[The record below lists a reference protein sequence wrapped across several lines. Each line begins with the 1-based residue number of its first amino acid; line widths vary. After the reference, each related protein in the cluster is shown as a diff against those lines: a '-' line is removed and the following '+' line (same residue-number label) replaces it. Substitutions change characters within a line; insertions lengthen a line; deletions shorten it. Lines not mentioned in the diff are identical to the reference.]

1 MAAYT
6 EAYQSTVGGGKNHLG
21 DAISMVLAARR
32 MAEVERDR
40 AEDLAERNQTSLEEA
55 GIEKGHFFKA
65 ALFHTFGGNWIDDKK
80 EAFKN
85 LKDRTKL
92 LKNPR
97 KNFFTFLDFKGK
109 KRSSTQRFRDALG
122 LDDISIDDPAL
133 RPRSAY
139 PRQQPSSTEKVAQA
153 ASGSKQRISR
163 EDILSAVSDIAKSL
177 EKTALSINKQA
188 QENTSIATSISG
200 MRSDV
205 VSQISHRTDSI
216 EDKLDKLIGAVN
228 QQTATLKS
236 SEEKQKN
243 IRQEARLEKQVDTN
257 FNEIPDDTSTFKDE
271 SEVIGATDQQNI
283 EFMMQQIYMQ
293 RGDDNPQL
301 EQGGI
306 VSGPDSGYEVTL
318 HGDEMVVPLDNN
330 YTQGEPSAVDG
341 VTRPTPQY
349 EMGSLKQPDITPP
362 KYERGNM
369 GITPLK
375 IPKYSDKPRTAGLQ
389 SSPEMNKALVTAM
402 SLPMMVSG
410 GHVLSATQ
418 QYQQE
423 IGGRD
428 PRLQAAITAQARPV
442 ADIYGLP
449 ATLAS
454 APSSPPPVPAEKTG
468 SSLLKDLQNVINQ
481 GRRAPQD
488 TGGGGAPIASPV
500 GGRYGVEGDY
510 NEQGSADFAQFLG
523 AKESGNSYT
532 KLVGGREDT
541 SIMEKTVNQLNNE
554 FGGQFAMGRYQIQMR
569 TAREVLENN
578 NQDPGSFVFN
588 KEGQDQI
595 YQMLLVRRGLNEY
608 LAGEISDEKFARNL
622 SMEWAAL
629 PADAGGRSYYAG
641 VGNNKAH
648 LSWDDTLKH
657 VRAMKAKVQQNDPAT
672 ITETGAANLA
682 EFISKSTSGDRSTF
696 SIDELGLTYQR
707 GRRFFGL
714 GPPIDRLIDQETNTT
729 IFTGTPTVVQNE
741 IQRRLKKKK
750 LLPANGPQAINPP
763 AAQPA
768 QTMTAMK
775 PDKPIRNSQGQV
787 IALNTA
793 AGRTSSTSTSAP
805 PTTQNTAV
813 APGRS
818 SGLEAYFNPNPVA

>member
-1 MAAYT
+1 MAAFT
-6 EAYQSTVGGGKNHLG
+6 EAYEGLDGGRNHLG
-21 DAISMVLAARR
+21 DAISMVMAARR

-177 EKTALSINKQA
+177 EKTALSINRQA
-188 QENTSIATSISG
+188 QENTAIATSISG
-200 MRSDV
+200 MRTDV
-205 VSQISHRTDSI
+205 VSQISQRTDSI
-216 EDKLDKLIGAVN
+216 EGKLDKLIAAVN
-228 QQTATLKS
+228 QQTATLKA
-236 SEEKQKN
+236 SEETQKN
-243 IRQEARLEKQVDTN
+243 VRQEASLKKQVDN
-257 FNEIPDDTSTFKDE
+257 NSLEIPDDTSTAKDE
-271 SEVIGATDQQNI
+271 SKTIGATDQQNI
-283 EFMMQQIYMQ
+283 EFQMQQMYNMQ
-293 RGDDNPQL
+293 QDNNPQL

-454 APSSPPPVPAEKTG
+454 APPSTPPPIPAERTG

-500 GGRYGVEGDY
+500 EGRYGVEGDY
-510 NEQGSADFAQFLG
+510 DEQGSADFAQFLG

-578 NQDPGSFVFN
+578 GQDPGSFVFN

-682 EFISKSTSGDRSTF
+682 EFISKSKSGDRSTF

-763 AAQPA
+763 ASQPVE
-768 QTMTAMK
+768 TMTAMK

-787 IALNTA
+787 IALNTQV
-793 AGRTSSTSTSAP
+793 GQTESRETSAP
-805 PTTQNTAV
+805 PTTQNTAIS
-813 APGRS
+813 PGRS
-818 SGLEAYFNPNPVA
+818 SGLEAYYNPNPVA

>member
-1 MAAYT
+1 MAAFT
-6 EAYQSTVGGGKNHLG
+6 EAYQSTDGGKNHIG
-21 DAISMVLAARR
+21 DAISMVMAARR
-32 MAEVERDR
+32 MAEREREN
-40 AEDLAERNQTSLEEA
+40 AEELAERNQTSLEEA

-65 ALFHTFGGNWIDDKK
+65 ALFHTFGGDWVEDKK

-122 LDDISIDDPAL
+122 LNDIMIDDPAL

-177 EKTALSINKQA
+177 QKTASSINRQA
-188 QENTSIATSISG
+188 QENTALATSISG
-200 MRSDV
+200 MRTDV
-205 VSQISHRTDSI
+205 VSQISERTDSI
-216 EDKLDKLIGAVN
+216 EGKLDKLIAAVN

-243 IRQEARLEKQVDTN
+243 IRQEARLEKQADTD
-257 FNEIPDDTSTFKDE
+257 FNEIADDTSTVKDE
-271 SEVIGATDQQNI
+271 SQTIGATDQQNI
-283 EFMMQQIYMQ
+283 EFQMQQMYNMQ
-293 RGDDNPQL
+293 QDNNPQL

-454 APSSPPPVPAEKTG
+454 APPSAPPPIPAEKTG

-488 TGGGGAPIASPV
+488 TGGGGAAPIASPV
-500 GGRYGVEGDY
+500 GDGVEGDY

-569 TAREVLENN
+569 TAREVLRNN
-578 NQDPGSFVFN
+578 GQDPDSFVFN

-595 YQMLLVRRGLNEY
+595 YHMLLVRRGLNEY

-682 EFISKSTSGDRSTF
+682 EFISKSKSGDRSTF

-763 AAQPA
+763 ASQPVE
-768 QTMTAMK
+768 TMTAMK
-775 PDKPIRNSQGQV
+775 PDKPIRNSQGQI
-787 IALNTA
+787 IALNTP
-793 AGRTSSTSTSAP
+793 AGQEQSRETSAP
-805 PTTQNTAV
+805 PTTQNTAIS
-813 APGRS
+813 PGRS
-818 SGLEAYFNPNPVA
+818 SGLEAYYNPNPVA

>member
-1 MAAYT
+1 MAAFT
-6 EAYQSTVGGGKNHLG
+6 EAYQSTDGQKNHLG
-21 DAISMVLAARR
+21 DAISMVMAARR

-139 PRQQPSSTEKVAQA
+139 PRQQPSATEKVAQA

-177 EKTALSINKQA
+177 EKTALSINRQA
-188 QENTSIATSISG
+188 QENTAIATSISG

-228 QQTATLKS
+228 QQTATLKA

-243 IRQEARLEKQVDTN
+243 IRQEARLEKQIDTD

-271 SEVIGATDQQNI
+271 SETIGATDQQNI
-283 EFMMQQIYMQ
+283 EFMMQQMYMQ

-428 PRLQAAITAQARPV
+428 PKLQAAITAQARPV

-454 APSSPPPVPAEKTG
+454 APPSAPPPVPAEKTG

-488 TGGGGAPIASPV
+488 TGGGAAPIASPV
-500 GGRYGVEGDY
+500 GDGVEGDY

-569 TAREVLENN
+569 TAREVLRNN
-578 NQDPGSFVFN
+578 GQDPDSFVFN

-595 YQMLLVRRGLNEY
+595 YHMLLVRRGLNEY

-763 AAQPA
+763 ASQPVE
-768 QTMTAMK
+768 TMTAMK
-775 PDKPIRNSQGQV
+775 PDKPIRNSEGRV
-787 IALNTA
+787 IALNTPV
-793 AGRTSSTSTSAP
+793 GTESRETSAP
-805 PTTQNTAV
+805 PTTQNTAIT
-813 APGRS
+813 PGRS
-818 SGLEAYFNPNPVA
+818 SGLEAYYNPNPVA

>member
-1 MAAYT
+1 
-6 EAYQSTVGGGKNHLG
+6 
-21 DAISMVLAARR
+21 
-32 MAEVERDR
+32 
-40 AEDLAERNQTSLEEA
+40 
-55 GIEKGHFFKA
+55 
-65 ALFHTFGGNWIDDKK
+65 
-80 EAFKN
+80 
-85 LKDRTKL
+85 
-92 LKNPR
+92 
-97 KNFFTFLDFKGK
+97 
-109 KRSSTQRFRDALG
+109 
-122 LDDISIDDPAL
+122 
-133 RPRSAY
+133 
-139 PRQQPSSTEKVAQA
+139 
-153 ASGSKQRISR
+153 
-163 EDILSAVSDIAKSL
+163 
-177 EKTALSINKQA
+177 
-188 QENTSIATSISG
+188 
-200 MRSDV
+200 
-205 VSQISHRTDSI
+205 
-216 EDKLDKLIGAVN
+216 
-228 QQTATLKS
+228 
-236 SEEKQKN
+236 
-243 IRQEARLEKQVDTN
+243 
-257 FNEIPDDTSTFKDE
+257 
-271 SEVIGATDQQNI
+271 
-283 EFMMQQIYMQ
+283 
-293 RGDDNPQL
+293 
-301 EQGGI
+301 
-306 VSGPDSGYEVTL
+306 
-318 HGDEMVVPLDNN
+318 MVVPLDNN

-454 APSSPPPVPAEKTG
+454 APPSAPPPIPAEKTG

-682 EFISKSTSGDRSTF
+682 EFISKSKSGDRSTF

-763 AAQPA
+763 ASQPA

-787 IALNTA
+787 IALNTPV
-793 AGRTSSTSTSAP
+793 GQTESRETSAP
-805 PTTQNTAV
+805 PTTQNTAIS
-813 APGRS
+813 PGRS
-818 SGLEAYFNPNPVA
+818 SGLEAYYNPNPVA

>member
-1 MAAYT
+1 MAAFT
-6 EAYQSTVGGGKNHLG
+6 EAYQSTDGGKNHIG
-21 DAISMVLAARR
+21 DAISMVMAARR
-32 MAEVERDR
+32 MAEREREN
-40 AEDLAERNQTSLEEA
+40 AEELAERNQTSLEEA

-65 ALFHTFGGNWIDDKK
+65 ALFHTFGGDWVEDKK

-122 LDDISIDDPAL
+122 LNDIMIDDPAL

-177 EKTALSINKQA
+177 QKTASSINRQA
-188 QENTSIATSISG
+188 QENTALATSISG
-200 MRSDV
+200 MRTDV
-205 VSQISHRTDSI
+205 VSQISERTDSI
-216 EDKLDKLIGAVN
+216 EGKLDKLIAAVN

-243 IRQEARLEKQVDTN
+243 IRQEARLEKQADTD
-257 FNEIPDDTSTFKDE
+257 FNEIADDTSTVKDE
-271 SEVIGATDQQNI
+271 SQTIGATDQQNI
-283 EFMMQQIYMQ
+283 EFQMQQMYNMQ
-293 RGDDNPQL
+293 QDNNPQL

-454 APSSPPPVPAEKTG
+454 APPSTPPPVPAEKTG

-488 TGGGGAPIASPV
+488 TGGGAAPIASPV
-500 GGRYGVEGDY
+500 GDGVEGDY

-569 TAREVLENN
+569 TAREVLRNN
-578 NQDPGSFVFN
+578 GQDPDSFVFN

-595 YQMLLVRRGLNEY
+595 YHMLLVRRGLNEY

-682 EFISKSTSGDRSTF
+682 EFISKSKSGDRSTF

-763 AAQPA
+763 ASQPVE
-768 QTMTAMK
+768 TMTAMK

-787 IALNTA
+787 IALNTPV
-793 AGRTSSTSTSAP
+793 GQTESRETSAP
-805 PTTQNTAV
+805 PTTQNTAIT
-813 APGRS
+813 PGRS
-818 SGLEAYFNPNPVA
+818 SGLEAYYNPNPVA

>member
-1 MAAYT
+1 MAAFT
-6 EAYQSTVGGGKNHLG
+6 EAYQSTDGGKNHIG
-21 DAISMVLAARR
+21 DAISMVMAARR
-32 MAEVERDR
+32 MAEREREN
-40 AEDLAERNQTSLEEA
+40 AEELAERNQTSLEEA

-65 ALFHTFGGNWIDDKK
+65 ALFHTFGGDWVEDKK

-122 LDDISIDDPAL
+122 LNDIMIDDPAL

-177 EKTALSINKQA
+177 QKTASSINRQA
-188 QENTSIATSISG
+188 QENTALATSISG
-200 MRSDV
+200 MRTDV
-205 VSQISHRTDSI
+205 VSQISERTDSI
-216 EDKLDKLIGAVN
+216 EGKLDKLIAAVN

-243 IRQEARLEKQVDTN
+243 IRQEARLEKQADTD
-257 FNEIPDDTSTFKDE
+257 FNEIADDTSTVKDE
-271 SEVIGATDQQNI
+271 SQTIGATDQQNI
-283 EFMMQQIYMQ
+283 EFQMQQMYNMQ
-293 RGDDNPQL
+293 QDNNPQL

-454 APSSPPPVPAEKTG
+454 APPSAPPPIPAEKTG

-488 TGGGGAPIASPV
+488 TGGGAAPIASPV
-500 GGRYGVEGDY
+500 GDGVEGDY

-578 NQDPGSFVFN
+578 GQDPGSFVFN

-595 YQMLLVRRGLNEY
+595 YHMLLVRRGLNEY

-682 EFISKSTSGDRSTF
+682 EFISKSKSGDRSTF

-763 AAQPA
+763 ASQPVE
-768 QTMTAMK
+768 TMTAMK
-775 PDKPIRNSQGQV
+775 PDKPIRNSQGQI
-787 IALNTA
+787 IALNTP
-793 AGRTSSTSTSAP
+793 AGQEQSRETSAP
-805 PTTQNTAV
+805 PTTQNTAIS
-813 APGRS
+813 PGRS
-818 SGLEAYFNPNPVA
+818 SGLEAYYNPNPVA

>member
-6 EAYQSTVGGGKNHLG
+6 EAYQSTDGEKNHLG
-21 DAISMVLAARR
+21 DAISMVMAARK
-32 MAEVERDR
+32 MAEVERNR
-40 AEDLAERNQTSLEEA
+40 AEDLAERNQTSLAEA

-65 ALFHTFGGNWIDDKK
+65 ALFHTFGGNWIENKK
-80 EAFKN
+80 EAFKD

-109 KRSSTQRFRDALG
+109 RRSSTERFRDALG
-122 LDDISIDDPAL
+122 LNDISIDDPAL

-139 PRQQPSSTEKVAQA
+139 PRQQPSATEKVAQA

-177 EKTALSINKQA
+177 EKTALSINRQA
-188 QENTSIATSISG
+188 QENTTIATSISG
-200 MRSDV
+200 MRTDV
-205 VSQISHRTDSI
+205 VSQISQRTDSI
-216 EDKLDKLIGAVN
+216 EDKLDKLIAAVN

-236 SEEKQKN
+236 SEETQKN
-243 IRQEARLEKQVDTN
+243 IRQEAKLEKQRDNNAVM
-257 FNEIPDDTSTFKDE
+257 IPDDTTTVE
-271 SEVIGATDQQNI
+271 NENRTIGATSAQNV
-283 EFMMQQIYMQ
+283 EFDAQERYM
-293 RGDDNPQL
+293 RGEDNPQL

-318 HGDEMVVPLDNN
+318 HGDEMVIPIDNN
-330 YTQGEPSAVDG
+330 FTQGEPSAVDG
-341 VTRPTPQY
+341 VTRPAPQQY
-349 EMGSLKQPDITPP
+349 EMGSLKQPDTTPP

-418 QYQQE
+418 QYQRE
-423 IGGRD
+423 IAGRD

-454 APSSPPPVPAEKTG
+454 APPSSPPPVPAEKTG

-578 NQDPGSFVFN
+578 GQDPGSFVFN

-608 LAGEISDEKFARNL
+608 LSGEISDEKFARNL
-622 SMEWAAL
+622 SKEWAAL

-641 VGNNKAH
+641 VGTNKAH

-763 AAQPA
+763 ASQPVE
-768 QTMTAMK
+768 TMTAMK

-787 IALNTA
+787 IALNTP
-793 AGRTSSTSTSAP
+793 AGKTSSTSTSAP
-805 PTTQNTAV
+805 PTTENTAIT
-813 APGRS
+813 PGRS
-818 SGLEAYFNPNPVA
+818 SGLEAYYNPNPVA

>member
-1 MAAYT
+1 MAAFT
-6 EAYQSTVGGGKNHLG
+6 EAYEGLDSGRNHLG
-21 DAISMVLAARR
+21 DAISMVMAARR

-177 EKTALSINKQA
+177 EKTALSINRQA
-188 QENTSIATSISG
+188 QENTAIATNISG
-200 MRSDV
+200 MRTDV
-205 VSQISHRTDSI
+205 VSQISQRTDSI
-216 EDKLDKLIGAVN
+216 EGKLDKLIAAVN

-243 IRQEARLEKQVDTN
+243 IRQEARLKKQVDN
-257 FNEIPDDTSTFKDE
+257 NNLEIPDDTSTAKDE
-271 SEVIGATDQQNI
+271 SKTIGATDQQNI
-283 EFMMQQIYMQ
+283 EFQMQQMYTMQ
-293 RGDDNPQL
+293 QDNNPQL

-454 APSSPPPVPAEKTG
+454 APPSTPPPVPAEKTG

-488 TGGGGAPIASPV
+488 TGGGGAPIAPPA
-500 GGRYGVEGDY
+500 GDGVEGNYD
-510 NEQGSADFAQFLG
+510 EQGSADFAQFLG

-569 TAREVLENN
+569 TAREVLRNN
-578 NQDPGSFVFN
+578 NQDPDSFVFN

-608 LAGEISDEKFARNL
+608 LSGKISDEKFARNL

-657 VRAMKAKVQQNDPAT
+657 VRAMKAKVQQKDPAT

-682 EFISKSTSGDRSTF
+682 EFISKSKSGDRSTF

-763 AAQPA
+763 ASQPVE
-768 QTMTAMK
+768 TMTAMK
-775 PDKPIRNSQGQV
+775 PDKPIRNSEGRV
-787 IALNTA
+787 IALNTPV
-793 AGRTSSTSTSAP
+793 GQTNSRETSAP
-805 PTTQNTAV
+805 PTTQNTAIT
-813 APGRS
+813 PGRS
-818 SGLEAYFNPNPVA
+818 SGLEAYYNPNPVA

>member
-1 MAAYT
+1 M
-6 EAYQSTVGGGKNHLG
+6 
-21 DAISMVLAARR
+21 
-32 MAEVERDR
+32 
-40 AEDLAERNQTSLEEA
+40 
-55 GIEKGHFFKA
+55 
-65 ALFHTFGGNWIDDKK
+65 
-80 EAFKN
+80 
-85 LKDRTKL
+85 
-92 LKNPR
+92 
-97 KNFFTFLDFKGK
+97 
-109 KRSSTQRFRDALG
+109 G

-177 EKTALSINKQA
+177 EKTALSINRQA
-188 QENTSIATSISG
+188 QENTAIATSISG
-200 MRSDV
+200 MRTDV
-205 VSQISHRTDSI
+205 VSQISQRTDSI
-216 EDKLDKLIGAVN
+216 EGKLDKLIDAVN

-293 RGDDNPQL
+293 RGDDKPQL

-449 ATLAS
+449 ATLAQHH
-454 APSSPPPVPAEKTG
+454 
-468 SSLLKDLQNVINQ
+468 LLHHY
-481 GRRAPQD
+481 
-488 TGGGGAPIASPV
+488 SC
-500 GGRYGVEGDY
+500 
-510 NEQGSADFAQFLG
+510 
-523 AKESGNSYT
+523 
-532 KLVGGREDT
+532 RED
-541 SIMEKTVNQLNNE
+541 
-554 FGGQFAMGRYQIQMR
+554 
-569 TAREVLENN
+569 
-578 NQDPGSFVFN
+578 
-588 KEGQDQI
+588 
-595 YQMLLVRRGLNEY
+595 
-608 LAGEISDEKFARNL
+608 
-622 SMEWAAL
+622 
-629 PADAGGRSYYAG
+629 
-641 VGNNKAH
+641 
-648 LSWDDTLKH
+648 
-657 VRAMKAKVQQNDPAT
+657 RAVC
-672 ITETGAANLA
+672 
-682 EFISKSTSGDRSTF
+682 
-696 SIDELGLTYQR
+696 
-707 GRRFFGL
+707 
-714 GPPIDRLIDQETNTT
+714 
-729 IFTGTPTVVQNE
+729 
-741 IQRRLKKKK
+741 
-750 LLPANGPQAINPP
+750 
-763 AAQPA
+763 
-768 QTMTAMK
+768 
-775 PDKPIRNSQGQV
+775 
-787 IALNTA
+787 
-793 AGRTSSTSTSAP
+793 
-805 PTTQNTAV
+805 
-813 APGRS
+813 
-818 SGLEAYFNPNPVA
+818 

>member
-1 MAAYT
+1 M
-6 EAYQSTVGGGKNHLG
+6 
-21 DAISMVLAARR
+21 
-32 MAEVERDR
+32 
-40 AEDLAERNQTSLEEA
+40 
-55 GIEKGHFFKA
+55 
-65 ALFHTFGGNWIDDKK
+65 
-80 EAFKN
+80 
-85 LKDRTKL
+85 
-92 LKNPR
+92 
-97 KNFFTFLDFKGK
+97 
-109 KRSSTQRFRDALG
+109 
-122 LDDISIDDPAL
+122 
-133 RPRSAY
+133 
-139 PRQQPSSTEKVAQA
+139 
-153 ASGSKQRISR
+153 
-163 EDILSAVSDIAKSL
+163 SDIAKSL
-177 EKTALSINKQA
+177 EKTALSINRQA
-188 QENTSIATSISG
+188 QENTAIATSISG
-200 MRSDV
+200 MRTDV
-205 VSQISHRTDSI
+205 VSQISQRTDSI
-216 EDKLDKLIGAVN
+216 EGKLDKLIDAVN
-228 QQTATLKS
+228 QQTATLKA

-243 IRQEARLEKQVDTN
+243 IRQEARLEKQVDTD
-257 FNEIPDDTSTFKDE
+257 FNEIPDDTSTAKDE
-271 SEVIGATDQQNI
+271 SKTIGATDQQNI
-283 EFMMQQIYMQ
+283 EFQMQQMYNMQ
-293 RGDDNPQL
+293 QDNNPQL

-454 APSSPPPVPAEKTG
+454 APPSAPPPIPAEKTG

-682 EFISKSTSGDRSTF
+682 EFISKSKSGDRSTF

-763 AAQPA
+763 ASQPA

-775 PDKPIRNSQGQV
+775 PDKPIRNSQGQI
-787 IALNTA
+787 IALNTP
-793 AGRTSSTSTSAP
+793 AGQEQSRETSAP
-805 PTTQNTAV
+805 PTTQNTAIS
-813 APGRS
+813 PGRS
-818 SGLEAYFNPNPVA
+818 SGLEAYYNPNPVA

>member
-1 MAAYT
+1 MAAFT
-6 EAYQSTVGGGKNHLG
+6 EAYEGLDGGRNHLG
-21 DAISMVLAARR
+21 DAISMVMAARK

-177 EKTALSINKQA
+177 EKTALSINRQA
-188 QENTSIATSISG
+188 QENTAIATSISG
-200 MRSDV
+200 MRTDV
-205 VSQISHRTDSI
+205 VSQISQRTDSI
-216 EDKLDKLIGAVN
+216 EGKLDKLIAAVN

-243 IRQEARLEKQVDTN
+243 IRQEARLKNQVDN
-257 FNEIPDDTSTFKDE
+257 NSLEIPDDTSTAKDE
-271 SEVIGATDQQNI
+271 SKTIGATDQQNI
-283 EFMMQQIYMQ
+283 EFQMQQMYNMQ
-293 RGDDNPQL
+293 QDDNPQL

-454 APSSPPPVPAEKTG
+454 APPSAPPPIPAEKTG

-488 TGGGGAPIASPV
+488 TGGGGAPISSPV
-500 GGRYGVEGDY
+500 GDGVEGNYD
-510 NEQGSADFAQFLG
+510 EQGSADFAQFLG

-541 SIMEKTVNQLNNE
+541 SILEKTVNQLNNE

-569 TAREVLENN
+569 TAREVLRNN
-578 NQDPGSFVFN
+578 GQDPDSFVFN

-595 YQMLLVRRGLNEY
+595 YHMLLVRRGLNEY
-608 LAGEISDEKFARNL
+608 LSGEISDEKFARNL

-672 ITETGAANLA
+672 ISETGAANLA
-682 EFISKSTSGDRSTF
+682 EFISKSKSGDRSTF

-763 AAQPA
+763 ASQPT

-775 PDKPIRNSQGQV
+775 PDRPIRNSEGRV
-787 IALNTA
+787 IALNTPV
-793 AGRTSSTSTSAP
+793 GQTESRETSAP
-805 PTTQNTAV
+805 PTTQNTAIS
-813 APGRS
+813 PGRS
-818 SGLEAYFNPNPVA
+818 SGLEAYYNPNPVA

>member
-1 MAAYT
+1 MAAFT
-6 EAYQSTVGGGKNHLG
+6 EAYQSTDGGKNHIG
-21 DAISMVLAARR
+21 DAISMVMAARR
-32 MAEVERDR
+32 MAEREREN
-40 AEDLAERNQTSLEEA
+40 AEELAERNQTSLEEA

-65 ALFHTFGGNWIDDKK
+65 ALFHTFGGDWVEDKK

-122 LDDISIDDPAL
+122 LNDIMIDDPAL

-177 EKTALSINKQA
+177 QKTASSINRQA
-188 QENTSIATSISG
+188 QENTALATSISG
-200 MRSDV
+200 MRTDV
-205 VSQISHRTDSI
+205 VSQISERTDSI
-216 EDKLDKLIGAVN
+216 EGKLDKLIAAVN

-243 IRQEARLEKQVDTN
+243 IRQEARLEKQVDTD
-257 FNEIPDDTSTFKDE
+257 FNEIADDTSTVKDE
-271 SEVIGATDQQNI
+271 SQTIGATDQQNI
-283 EFMMQQIYMQ
+283 EFQMQQMYNMQ
-293 RGDDNPQL
+293 QDDNPQL

-349 EMGSLKQPDITPP
+349 EMGSLKQPDTTPP

-454 APSSPPPVPAEKTG
+454 APPSAPPPIPAEKTG

-488 TGGGGAPIASPV
+488 TGGGGAPIAPPV
-500 GGRYGVEGDY
+500 EGRYGVEGDY

-578 NQDPGSFVFN
+578 GQDPGSFVFN

-672 ITETGAANLA
+672 ISETGAANLA
-682 EFISKSTSGDRSTF
+682 EFISKSKSGDRSTF

-763 AAQPA
+763 ASQPA

-775 PDKPIRNSQGQV
+775 PDRPIRNSQGQV
-787 IALNTA
+787 VALNTP
-793 AGRTSSTSTSAP
+793 AGQEQSRETSAP
-805 PTTQNTAV
+805 PTTQNTAIS
-813 APGRS
+813 PGRS
-818 SGLEAYFNPNPVA
+818 SGLEAYYNPNPVA